1 MVIQVTTWCRTRAP
15 RAAAWALL
23 LSGGSRGIVPALH
36 RREKVGAMRTPWS
49 PEPYQGNDDLDELL
63 ARDDE
68 SWRGEM
74 HFDDESWR
82 GEVHLADW
90 PEEAAGPEYWM
101 YKALAD
107 REA

>member
-1 MVIQVTTWCRTRAP
+1 
-15 RAAAWALL
+15 
-23 LSGGSRGIVPALH
+23 
-36 RREKVGAMRTPWS
+36 MRTPWS
-49 PEPYQGNDDLDELL
+49 PEPYQGDDDLDELL